1 MIIALI
7 PSRLKSKRLNKKPLL
22 EIDGL
27 PIIVHTFKRVL
38 LSKKVNKTIVCT
50 DSEEIKQTVEMHG
63 GEAVITS
70 NKHRNGTERI
80 AEVAKK
86 FQNAKL
92 IIDIQGD
99 EPLVDPKDIDDVINF
114 HKKNKSFDIVLPVKK
129 TNNPNDSSLVKVA
142 FSKQNKI
149 LFFSR
154 AKIPFDFK
162 NQNISHFKDLSV
174 ISFKPK
180 ILQKFSKLKVGNLEK
195 IENIELLR
203 ALENDMIIGTF
214 IAKAS
219 SFGVNVKQDLLRAIE
234 EMPNNKIRKL
244 Y

>member
-7 PSRLKSKRLNKKPLL
+7 PSRLKSKRLNRKPLL
-22 EIDGL
+22 VIDGL
-27 PIIVHTFKRVL
+27 PIIIHTLKRVL
-38 LSKKVNKTIVCT
+38 LAKKVNKTIVCT
-50 DSEEIKQTVEMHG
+50 DSKEIKEVVEMHG
-63 GEAVITS
+63 GEAILTS
-70 NKHRNGTERI
+70 SKHRNGTERI

-86 FQNAKL
+86 FKKAKL
-92 IIDIQGD
+92 IIDVQGD
-99 EPLVDPKDIDDVINF
+99 EPLVDPKDIDNVIDF
-114 HKKNKSFDIVLPVKK
+114 HKKNKIFDIVLPVKNTK
-129 TNNPNDSSLVKVA
+129 NPDDKSLVKVA
-142 FSKQNKI
+142 FSNKNKI
-149 LFFSR
+149 IFFSR
-154 AKIPFDFK
+154 AKIPFDYK
-162 NQNISHFKDLSV
+162 NQNILYYKDLSV

-203 ALENDMIIGTF
+203 ALENDISIGTF
-214 IAKAS
+214 VAKAS

>member
-22 EIDGL
+22 VIDGL
-27 PIIVHTFKRVL
+27 PIIIHTLKRVL
-38 LSKKVNKTIVCT
+38 LAKKVNKTIVCT
-50 DSEEIKQTVEMHG
+50 DSKEIKEVVEMHG
-63 GEAVITS
+63 GEAVLTS
-70 NKHRNGTERI
+70 SRHRNGTERI
-80 AEVAKK
+80 AEVAKRFNK
-86 FQNAKL
+86 AKL
-92 IIDIQGD
+92 IIDVQGD
-99 EPLVDPKDIDDVINF
+99 EPLVDPKDIDNVIDF
-114 HKKNKSFDIVLPVKK
+114 HKKNKHFDIVLPVKNTK
-129 TNNPNDSSLVKVA
+129 NPEDKSLIKVA
-142 FSKQNKI
+142 FSKKKKI
-149 LFFSR
+149 IFFSR

-162 NQNISHFKDLSV
+162 NKNITYFKDLSV

-180 ILQKFSKLKVGNLEK
+180 ILQKFSKLKVGTLEK

-203 ALENDMIIGTF
+203 ALENDINVGTF

>member
-7 PSRLKSKRLNKKPLL
+7 PSRLKSKRLSKKPLL
-22 EIDGL
+22 VIDGL
-27 PIIVHTFKRVL
+27 PIIIHTLKRVL
-38 LSKKVNKTIVCT
+38 LAKKVDKTIVCT
-50 DSEEIKQTVEMHG
+50 DSKEIKEVVEMHG
-63 GEAVITS
+63 GEATLTS
-70 NKHRNGTERI
+70 SRHRNGTERI

-86 FQNAKL
+86 FNKAKL
-92 IIDIQGD
+92 IIDVQGD
-99 EPLVDPKDIDDVINF
+99 EPLVDPKDIDNVIDF
-114 HKKNKSFDIVLPVKK
+114 HKKNKNFDIVLPVKNTK
-129 TNNPNDSSLVKVA
+129 KPEDESLVKVA
-142 FSKQNKI
+142 FSKKNKI

-154 AKIPFDFK
+154 AKIPFDYK
-162 NQNISHFKDLSV
+162 NKDISYFKDLSV

-180 ILQKFSKLKVGNLEK
+180 ILQKFSKLKVGTLEK

-203 ALENDMIIGTF
+203 ALENDINIGTF

-234 EMPNNKIRKL
+234 EMPKNKIRKL

>member
-22 EIDGL
+22 VIDGL
-27 PIIVHTFKRVL
+27 PIIIHTLKRVL
-38 LSKKVNKTIVCT
+38 LAKKVNKTIVCT
-50 DSEEIKQTVEMHG
+50 DSKEIKEVVEMHG
-63 GEAVITS
+63 GEAVLTS
-70 NKHRNGTERI
+70 SKHRNGTERI
-80 AEVAKK
+80 AEVAKRFNK
-86 FQNAKL
+86 AKL
-92 IIDIQGD
+92 IIDVQGD
-99 EPLVDPKDIDDVINF
+99 EPLVDPKDIDNVIDF
-114 HKKNKSFDIVLPVKK
+114 HKKNKHFDIVLPVKNTK
-129 TNNPNDSSLVKVA
+129 NPEDKSLIKVA
-142 FSKQNKI
+142 FSKKKKI
-149 LFFSR
+149 IFFSR

-162 NQNISHFKDLSV
+162 NKNITYFKDLSV

-180 ILQKFSKLKVGNLEK
+180 ILQKFSKLKVGTLEK

-203 ALENDMIIGTF
+203 ALENDINVGTF